1 MALAMVGLFAAVSY
15 SVNERRKELGIRVAL
30 GAGPGRLLRLVL
42 GETTVVAAAGIAIGL
57 LLGIAATAAFRT
69 LLYGIG
75 VVEFTVLVPVSIA
88 MLAVCLAVAAI
99 SARPWLH
106 VDPMETIRH
115 A

>member
-1 MALAMVGLFAAVSY
+1 VGLFAAVSY
-15 SVNERRKELGIRVAL
+15 SVSERRKELGIRVAL

-42 GETTVVAAAGIAIGL
+42 KE
-57 LLGIAATAAFRT
+57 TAAIAGVGIVIGILIGIGVTAALRS

-75 VVEFTVLVPVSIA
+75 VIEFAVIVPVSA
-88 MLAVCLAVAAI
+88 VMLAVCLAVAAI

-106 VDPMETIRH
+106 IDAMETIRH